1 MKFTFDRFRQI
12 FWMVTSVTFLVLLF
26 FFLFNNSSYIIRQ
39 EYKGITF
46 LYKVNKFTGKIKINC
61 LRSDIE
67 LISGK
72 WVDVSEL
79 EKELEKIASEL
90 EKTTLK

>member
-1 MKFTFDRFRQI
+1 MKLTFDRFKHI
-12 FWMVTSVTFLVLLF
+12 FWMVTAVTFLVLLF
-26 FFLFNNSSYIIRQ
+26 FFLFNNSSYIIQ
-39 EYKGITF
+39 EKYKGITF

-79 EKELEKIASEL
+79 EKIASEL
-90 EKTTLK
+90 KKEF